1 MEQKTKKYIYIEKQ
15 KIQKKLDP
23 YTYRR
28 RSRRDG
34 VRGEL
39 ARLPPRLRRRPK
51 CGGARRG
58 GCLLVSGLL
67 PDEADETECA
77 ASSARLPLAS
87 RAYSASAQMN
97 CTASEAH
104 DVEINAGLWCVS
116 LESLKSGYPLSPAA
130 RGRAKGRGKG
140 EKLGKRCIY
149 IRSGR

>member
-1 MEQKTKKYIYIEKQ
+1 MKKY
-15 KIQKKLDP
+15 KKLDP

-51 CGGARRG
+51 CGGPRRS
-58 GCLLVSGLL
+58 GCLFVSGLL

-87 RAYSASAQMN
+87 RAYSASARMN

-104 DVEINAGLWCVS
+104 DVEINAGLWRFAA
-116 LESLKSGYPLSPAA
+116 LSPSNPSNPAIPFRLQLEA
-130 RGRAKGRGKG
+130 GPKEG
-140 EKLGKRCIY
+140 ERKK
-149 IRSGR
+149 S